1 MTTTGRMKL
10 YCSKTS
16 PYSRKVRVALAEL
29 GLDSVTDEVI
39 EDPFNP
45 TPEFMGANPLSRIP
59 TLVTEKGES
68 LPDSTLILE
77 YLQSRAHGLLPLP
90 RGSKR
95 WATQRRQIIA
105 EGIINAA
112 VATVLEKRRPESI
125 VYTQFL
131 DRQAA
136 TIRRCVELLN
146 VDADVLSRTTPGAL
160 EITVGVA
167 LAYLD
172 FRMPY
177 IEWRRNHDA
186 LVAWYELF
194 AARPSMLNTAP
205 PTS

>member
-16 PYSRKVRVALAEL
+16 PYSRKVRVALLEL
-29 GLDSVTDEVI
+29 GLSGMTDEIV

-45 TPEFMGANPLSRIP
+45 TPDFIGANPLSRIP
-59 TLVTEKGES
+59 TLVTEKGEA
-68 LPDSTLILE
+68 LPDSTLIMD

-90 RGSKR
+90 RGGKR
-95 WATQRRQIIA
+95 WATLRRQVIA
-105 EGIINAA
+105 EGIIDAA
-112 VATVLEKRRPESI
+112 VATVFEKRRPESI

-136 TIRRCVELLN
+136 TIKRCVELLN
-146 VDADVLSRTTPGAL
+146 VDADVFSRSTPGFL

-167 LAYLD
+167 LGYLD

-177 IEWRRNHDA
+177 LEWRRNHDA
-186 LVAWYELF
+186 LLSWYDIF

-205 PTS
+205 PTT